1 MSRARSPNRDK
12 AFEIYKQHNG
22 EILLKDIAT
31 QLGVSESTVRSW
43 KNRYKW
49 DNEINATSQKNKCNV
64 ADKKATKENKKTHTK
79 KLKKIEN
86 SLSDELT
93 EKQKLFCIYYIENFN
108 ATKAYQKAYGCN
120 YNTAKTHG
128 CKLLQNVAVKQ
139 EVDRLTNECLEE
151 QEINSKLLSKRIFQ
165 KYIDIAFSD
174 ITDYITFGK
183 QEREGEFG
191 PYTVNYVDL
200 KDSNNVDGSLI
211 SEISEGKDGIK
222 IKLQD
227 KMKALQWLSDRT
239 DMLSDKDRYKLD
251 LEITKTE
258 LAMLKQGGDE
268 GEVEDEGFIEALKE
282 TINEVWSDDEQ

>member
-31 QLGVSESTVRSW
+31 QLDVSESTVRSW

-49 DNEINATSQKNKCNV
+49 DDEISATSQKNKCNV
-64 ADKKATKENKKTHTK
+64 ANKKVIKENKETHTK

-93 EKQKLFCIYYIENFN
+93 EKQRLFCIYYIENFN
-108 ATKAYQKAYGCN
+108 ATKAYQKAYDCDYQTAMSN
-120 YNTAKTHG
+120 ASRMLRNTK
-128 CKLLQNVAVKQ
+128 VKQ
-139 EVDRLTNECLEE
+139 EIDRLTNECLEE

-165 KYIDIAFSD
+165 KYIDIAFAD

-200 KDSNNVDGSLI
+200 KDSNNVDGGLI
-211 SEISEGKDGIK
+211 SEVSQGKDGIK

-268 GEVEDEGFIEALKE
+268 GEVEDDGFIEAL
-282 TINEVWSDDEQ
+282 NAQVDEVWNDD

>member
-31 QLGVSESTVRSW
+31 QLDVSESTVRSW

-49 DNEINATSQKNKCNV
+49 DDEISATSQKNKCNV
-64 ADKKATKENKKTHTK
+64 ANKKVIKENKETHTK

-93 EKQKLFCIYYIENFN
+93 EKQRLFCIYYIENFN
-108 ATKAYQKAYGCN
+108 ATKAYQKAYDCD
-120 YNTAKTHG
+120 YQTAMSNASRMLRNAK
-128 CKLLQNVAVKQ
+128 VKQ
-139 EVDRLTNECLEE
+139 EIDRLTNECLEE

-165 KYIDIAFSD
+165 KYIDIAFAD

-200 KDSNNVDGSLI
+200 KDSNNVDGGLI
-211 SEISEGKDGIK
+211 SEVSQGKDGIK

-268 GEVEDEGFIEALKE
+268 GEVEDDGFIEAL
-282 TINEVWSDDEQ
+282 NAQVDEVWNDD